1 MGIFG
6 KSHKNAASKKY
17 IWIIAVLFVTAG
29 CFLGRSMA
37 AEKPDDFQNDF
48 SSDENAEAERE
59 SPPKE
64 SIPEGEETAA
74 AQEAKSTPAGRE
86 AAVSGKEMMEQYY
99 GVYEIKE
106 YFGVNDSNKGA
117 NSFCNLPD
125 EEIDLLI
132 GQRIVLAEEKYA
144 AYDNFRLGGRS
155 GDRDTS
161 DYQIKKYVIDDPEY
175 TVREIDDDEDIL
187 CVDGKD
193 ILCLDGYYWEN
204 GSSDNLEYPYKVIEL
219 PNQEDLAESSRMTE
233 FVPHLFVIDDRR
245 LMWCCETALQ
255 WFIIEKVAD
264 VYEKEDICLPSE
276 ENGQIPAEMCGS
288 YKITEFYP
296 TVYWENRKAYPDYGR
311 GYLSPEDAQ
320 SMIGRTVFLG
330 EESYQGYTFDSS
342 SFVTDE
348 PERGPKIIAV
358 DSNNTD
364 YLVRDVK
371 RSELYGLRDSILP
384 EIYEQ
389 DVYREITVPVSMLSQ
404 DLEPA
409 DYFCN
414 TKYYQLDTDNSKIL
428 MLFMKEFF
436 LLEKED

>member
-1 MGIFG
+1 M
-6 KSHKNAASKKY
+6 NKKY
-17 IWIIAVLFVTAG
+17 VWIIAILIVIIS
-29 CFLGRSMA
+29 CFLGISVVARKS
-37 AEKPDDFQNDF
+37 DDFQNDL
-48 SSDENAEAERE
+48 SPDEKANAVE
-59 SPPKE
+59 KE
-64 SIPEGEETAA
+64 SLSEKSISEGEGTAA
-74 AQEAKSTPAGRE
+74 VQETESSLAGKE

-106 YFGVNDSNKGA
+106 YFGSNDSNRGPHR
-117 NSFCNLPD
+117 FCTLPD

-132 GQRIVLAEEKYA
+132 GQRIVLAEDKYA

-175 TVREIDDDEDIL
+175 TIREISEDENIIS
-187 CVDGKD
+187 VDGKD
-193 ILCLDGYYWEN
+193 IVCLDGYYWEN
-204 GSSDNLEYPYKVIEL
+204 GSSDDLEYPYKLIEL
-219 PNQEDLAESSRMTE
+219 PNQEDLAESSRMIK

-245 LMWCCETALQ
+245 LMWCCETSSQ

-264 VYEKEDICLPSE
+264 VYEEEDICLPSE
-276 ENGQIPAEMCGS
+276 ENGQIPAEMYGS

-320 SMIGRTVFLG
+320 SMIGRTVLFG
-330 EESYQGYTFDSS
+330 PKSYQGYTFDSS
-342 SFVTDE
+342 SFVMDE

-358 DSNNTD
+358 DSNSTD
-364 YLVRDVK
+364 YLVRDIK

-414 TKYYQLDTDNSKIL
+414 TKYYQLDADNNRIL

-436 LLEKED
+436 LLEKAE